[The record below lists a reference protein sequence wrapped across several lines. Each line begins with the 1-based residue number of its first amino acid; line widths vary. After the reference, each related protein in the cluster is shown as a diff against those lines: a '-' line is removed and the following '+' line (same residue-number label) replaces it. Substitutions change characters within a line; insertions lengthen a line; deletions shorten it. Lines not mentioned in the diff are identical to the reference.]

1 MCWWEY
7 IYVGKFFV
15 NNYIYYV
22 LRQVTNPQLG
32 VSDIERIESFPAPN
46 VFRIEFFLPGVPE
59 MRNKKEW
66 QMVMGTTS
74 GLGLVVKRWA
84 CSWNYVHMAEVCKYV
99 HFSYPYIRKWAK
111 TYIYAFT
118 HISMQR
124 YAQKKQQKFY
134 FIYLVH

>member
-32 VSDIERIESFPAPN
+32 YWTYRIISCLQHVSDWI
-46 VFRIEFFLPGVPE
+46 FFLPGAWNE
-59 MRNKKEW
+59 EYKRMTNGHGDDQR
-66 QMVMGTTS
+66 TF
-74 GLGLVVKRWA
+74 KRWP

-99 HFSYPYIRKWAK
+99 HFSYPFIRKWAK

-124 YAQKKQQKFY
+124 YAQKKQR
-134 FIYLVH
+134 

>member
-15 NNYIYYV
+15 NNYV

-32 VSDIERIESFPAPN
+32 YWTYRIISCLQSVSDWI
-46 VFRIEFFLPGVPE
+46 FLPGVPE

-124 YAQKKQQKFY
+124 YVQKKQRKFY
-134 FIYLVH
+134 FIFTI